1 MFDFLLT
8 ADGLVS
14 LFTLL
19 LMEVILGI
27 DNIIFISLIADR
39 LPKHQQQ
46 RGRAIGL
53 ALALIVRVL
62 LLFSISWLTHL
73 TEPIVTVGTFAVS
86 ARDVILI
93 AGGLFLLYKTTKE
106 IHQKIEGEEHGH
118 QIKGKATFSS
128 VIFQIILID
137 VVFSVDSILTA
148 VGLVDDVVIMIIAV
162 TGAMFFMLVFS
173 KLVSEFINKH
183 PTIKMLALSFLL
195 MIGVLLV
202 ADGLHYHIEKQYLYF
217 AMAFSFLVEF
227 LNMRERKKRQVAK
240 AGNDQKGH

>member
-1 MFDFLLT
+1 MFDFLMTPDGWASLLT
-8 ADGLVS
+8 LV
-14 LFTLL
+14 F
-19 LMEVILGI
+19 MEIILGI

-53 ALALIVRVL
+53 SLALIVRIL
-62 LLFSISWLTHL
+62 LLFSISWLTRL
-73 TEPIVTVGTFAVS
+73 TEPLITLGEFALS

-93 AGGLFLLYKTTKE
+93 AGGLFLLYKTTRE
-106 IHQKIEGEEHGH
+106 IHEKIEHDDTDTKKL
-118 QIKGKATFSS
+118 KGKNTFGS

-148 VGLVDDVVIMIIAV
+148 VGLVDNVVIMIIAV
-162 TGAMFFMLVFS
+162 SLAMGFMLLFS
-173 KLVSEFINKH
+173 KWVSEFINKH

-195 MIGVLLV
+195 MIGVLLI

-217 AMAFSFLVEF
+217 AMGFSFLVEF
-227 LNMRERKKRQVAK
+227 LNMRARKGKKEQH
-240 AGNDQKGH
+240 GHK

>member
-1 MFDFLLT
+1 MFDFLMT
-8 ADGLVS
+8 ADGWVS
-14 LFTLL
+14 LLTLVF
-19 LMEVILGI
+19 MEIILGI

-53 ALALIVRVL
+53 SLALIVRIL

-73 TEPIVTVGTFAVS
+73 TEPVATFGAFALS
-86 ARDVILI
+86 ARDIILI
-93 AGGLFLLYKTTKE
+93 AGGLFLLYKTTRE
-106 IHQKIEGEEHGH
+106 IHEKIEHVDEQEKNL
-118 QIKGKATFSS
+118 KGKNTFGS
-128 VIFQIILID
+128 VIIQIIIID

-148 VGLVDDVVIMIIAV
+148 VGLVDHVSIMVIAV
-162 TGAMFFMLVFS
+162 IAAMGFMLVFS
-173 KLVSEFINKH
+173 KWVSEFINKH

-195 MIGVLLV
+195 MIGILLV

-227 LNMRERKKRQVAK
+227 LNMRVRKKK
-240 AGNDQKGH
+240 SPKM

>member
-8 ADGLVS
+8 ADGWASLV
-14 LFTLL
+14 TLIF
-19 LMEVILGI
+19 MEIILGI
-27 DNIIFISLIADR
+27 DNIIFISLIAER
-39 LPKHQQQ
+39 LPKHEQQ

-53 ALALIVRVL
+53 AIALIIRVM

-73 TEPIVTVGTFAVS
+73 TDPVASIGTFALS
-86 ARDVILI
+86 ARDIILI
-93 AGGLFLLYKTTKE
+93 AGGIFLLYKTTLE
-106 IHQKIEGEEHGH
+106 IHQKIEHEDEHGPRLR
-118 QIKGKATFSS
+118 GKNTFGS
-128 VIFQIILID
+128 VILQIILID

-148 VGLVDDVVIMIIAV
+148 VGLVDNVIIMVIAV
-162 TGAMFFMLVFS
+162 TGAMVFMLIFS
-173 KLVSEFINKH
+173 KIVSEFINKH

-227 LNMRERKKRQVAK
+227 LNMRERKKRK
-240 AGNDQKGH
+240 KE

>member
-1 MFDFLLT
+1 MFDFLMT
-8 ADGLVS
+8 ADGWASLV
-14 LFTLL
+14 TLVF
-19 LMEVILGI
+19 MEIILGI

-53 ALALIVRVL
+53 SLALIVRVL

-73 TEPIVTVGTFAVS
+73 TEPIITLGNFALS

-93 AGGLFLLYKTTKE
+93 AGGIFLLYKTTRE
-106 IHQKIEGEEHGH
+106 IHEKIEHEEADGKKL
-118 QIKGKATFSS
+118 KGKNTFGS

-148 VGLVDDVVIMIIAV
+148 VGLVDNVVIMVIAV
-162 TGAMFFMLVFS
+162 TMAMGFMLLFS
-173 KLVSEFINKH
+173 KWVSEFINKH

-217 AMAFSFLVEF
+217 AMGFSFLVEF
-227 LNMRERKKRQVAK
+227 LNMRARKKK
-240 AGNDQKGH
+240 

>member
-19 LMEVILGI
+19 SVGIILGI

-39 LPKHQQQ
+39 LPKSQQQ

-53 ALALIVRVL
+53 ALALIVRIL

-73 TEPIVTVGTFAVS
+73 TEPLLTISTFAIS

-106 IHQKIEGEEHGH
+106 IHQKIEGEEHS
-118 QIKGKATFSS
+118 QQVKGKNTFSS
-128 VIFQIILID
+128 VITQIIIID

-148 VGLVDDVVIMIIAV
+148 VGLVEDVTIMVIAV
-162 TGAMFFMLVFS
+162 TAAMGFMLLFS
-173 KLVSEFINKH
+173 KWVSEFINNH

-227 LNMRERKKRQVAK
+227 LNMRERKKRK
-240 AGNDQKGH
+240 ATN

>member
-19 LMEVILGI
+19 LMEIILGI

-39 LPKHQQQ
+39 LPKSQQQ

-73 TEPIVTVGTFAVS
+73 TEPLLTISTFAVS

-106 IHQKIEGEEHGH
+106 IHQKIEGEEHSH
-118 QIKGKATFSS
+118 QVKGKNTFSS
-128 VIFQIILID
+128 VITQIIIID

-148 VGLVDDVVIMIIAV
+148 VGLVEDVTIMVIAV
-162 TGAMFFMLVFS
+162 TAAMGFMLLFS
-173 KLVSEFINKH
+173 KWVSEFINNH

-227 LNMRERKKRQVAK
+227 LNMRERKKRK
-240 AGNDQKGH
+240 AAN

>member
-19 LMEVILGI
+19 LMEIILGI

-39 LPKHQQQ
+39 LPKSQQQ

-73 TEPIVTVGTFAVS
+73 TEPLLTISTFAIS

-106 IHQKIEGEEHGH
+106 IHQKIEGEEHS
-118 QIKGKATFSS
+118 QQVKGKNTFSS
-128 VIFQIILID
+128 VITQIIIID

-148 VGLVDDVVIMIIAV
+148 VGLVEDVTIMVIAV
-162 TGAMFFMLVFS
+162 TAAMGFMLLFS
-173 KLVSEFINKH
+173 KWVSEFINNH

-227 LNMRERKKRQVAK
+227 LNMRERKKRKAAK
-240 AGNDQKGH
+240 

>member
-19 LMEVILGI
+19 LMEIILGI

-39 LPKHQQQ
+39 LPKSQQQ

-53 ALALIVRVL
+53 ALALIVRIL

-73 TEPIVTVGTFAVS
+73 TEPLLTISTFAIS

-106 IHQKIEGEEHGH
+106 IHQKIEGEEHS
-118 QIKGKATFSS
+118 QQVKGKNTFSS
-128 VIFQIILID
+128 VITQIIIID

-148 VGLVDDVVIMIIAV
+148 VGLVEDVTIMVIAV
-162 TGAMFFMLVFS
+162 TAAMGFMLLFS
-173 KLVSEFINKH
+173 KWVGEFINNH

-227 LNMRERKKRQVAK
+227 LNMRERKKRKAAK
-240 AGNDQKGH
+240 

>member
-19 LMEVILGI
+19 LMEIILGI

-39 LPKHQQQ
+39 LPKSQQQ

-53 ALALIVRVL
+53 ALALIVRIL

-73 TEPIVTVGTFAVS
+73 TEPLLTISTFAIS

-106 IHQKIEGEEHGH
+106 IHQKIEGEEHS
-118 QIKGKATFSS
+118 QQVKGKNTFSS
-128 VIFQIILID
+128 VITQIIIID

-148 VGLVDDVVIMIIAV
+148 VGLVEDVTIMVIAV
-162 TGAMFFMLVFS
+162 TAAMGFMLLFS
-173 KLVSEFINKH
+173 KWVSEFINNH

-227 LNMRERKKRQVAK
+227 LNMRERKKRK
-240 AGNDQKGH
+240 AAN